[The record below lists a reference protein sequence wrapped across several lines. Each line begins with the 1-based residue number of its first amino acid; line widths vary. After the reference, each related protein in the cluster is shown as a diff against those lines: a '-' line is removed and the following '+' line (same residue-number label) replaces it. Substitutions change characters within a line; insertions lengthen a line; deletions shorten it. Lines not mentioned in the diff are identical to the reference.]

1 MLRKNSSD
9 KSTRHIIGLFAGASY
24 NFIGYFRGN
33 FWNRV
38 RQGRD
43 FQRLQ
48 VTLYEFFTNS
58 LYLALKIKMYSV
70 RATLSHV
77 TMEVF
82 ALMTMV
88 QQRVNVNLDS
98 SDWTVLRIHAITQGK
113 QSQIGTFLK
122 KTSPTFSCS
131 CWEGECKNGECQC
144 PDGFFGDY
152 CENRGT
158 ACGDSFCFNGN
169 CTESVACLCD
179 LGFSGN
185 FCEIDQCDL
194 IHCGNY
200 GTCIQGYCHCE
211 IHKDII
217 SLLLNFTRILYPY
230 SDQYCQYMESG
241 APRTNP
247 SRAIFLALLVFFSFR
262 E

>member
-1 MLRKNSSD
+1 
-9 KSTRHIIGLFAGASY
+9 
-24 NFIGYFRGN
+24 
-33 FWNRV
+33 
-38 RQGRD
+38 
-43 FQRLQ
+43 
-48 VTLYEFFTNS
+48 
-58 LYLALKIKMYSV
+58 
-70 RATLSHV
+70 
-77 TMEVF
+77 
-82 ALMTMV
+82 MTMV
-88 QQRVNVNLDS
+88 QQRVSVNLDT

-113 QSQIGTFLK
+113 PSHFGTILK
-122 KTSPTFSCS
+122 KPLQLFFCS
-131 CWEGECKNGECQC
+131 CWEGECRNGECQC

-158 ACGDSFCFNGN
+158 ACGESFCFNGN

-185 FCEIDQCDL
+185 FCEIDHCDL

-211 IHKDII
+211 
-217 SLLLNFTRILYPY
+217 YPY
-230 SDQYCQYMESG
+230 SGQYCQYVESSG
-241 APRTNP
+241 PRTNP